1 MSKWTVVEQNYF
13 ISRNKLVR
21 HDTLIIFIENF
32 KIHTDTSTNDRQKQP
47 WGIDVIMTKLL
58 H

>member
-32 KIHTDTSTNDRQKQP
+32 KIHTDTSNNDRQKQP